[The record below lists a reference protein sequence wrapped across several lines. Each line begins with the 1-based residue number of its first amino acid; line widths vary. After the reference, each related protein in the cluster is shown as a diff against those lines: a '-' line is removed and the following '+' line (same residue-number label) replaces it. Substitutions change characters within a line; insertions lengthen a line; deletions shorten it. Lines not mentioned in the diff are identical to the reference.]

1 MGPDEEGRPVSA
13 ASHAEHIF
21 AVSCGAASIGPS
33 PVGSSIVASWRR
45 CLEHYKLDPERQSD
59 TRILSRGELRG
70 AREKLDDLLALSDPI
85 LSELYGQVG
94 GLGYVVLLTDREGI
108 TLNARTQED
117 VRSYQK
123 WGLWTGS
130 VWSEDFEGTNGV
142 GLCLAEQRPV
152 TVHRGEHFRT
162 RHASLTCTVAPLFG
176 PDGEMIGSLDIS
188 AFNPE
193 IDTRIVT
200 FAQNT
205 TTLAAGW
212 IEAAAFRRAY
222 RDCWIVSLGESIAGK
237 ALLAF
242 DGDRRLVGASRLA
255 RLQLGLDEMTLRQGV
270 EVLQGETG
278 GGQRGGFQRNI
289 ASRDRASDEA
299 PLVRAGGRT
308 FLVLG
313 ASLPFLPPLVAGGR
327 RRAAARPAPVNS
339 LPLDFLAGE
348 ESSLHAA
355 VRRIRAAAAMQM
367 PLLIHG
373 ETGSGK
379 EIWARAIHA
388 ENAASHHPFIRF
400 DCRMAGGGSQPSDL
414 CDALEAAF
422 EQAAC
427 GTLFLDEI
435 AELPLALQSM
445 AVPLLDRWNGAGS
458 SSPVRV
464 ISATLQPRAALA
476 DPQRFRADLYHRL
489 NGFSFDLPGLRERQD
504 KEAIIDRLCNE
515 IAPGR
520 SLSHEARAA
529 LAAYDWPGNWRQLR
543 QVLELAAAGGGASRL
558 ERSDFD
564 LPPPPH
570 QEQQNAPPR
579 LDALE
584 ATERE
589 IIMRQLVRE
598 HFDIVKAAAHL
609 GMSRA
614 TLYRRIK
621 QYRLAVPGRP
631 DRS

>member
-1 MGPDEEGRPVSA
+1 LGPDEEGRPVSA

-21 AVSCGAASIGPS
+21 AVSCGTASIGPS

-45 CLEHYKLDPERQSD
+45 CLEHYKLDPERQAD
-59 TRILSRGELRG
+59 TRILTRGELRG

-85 LSELYGQVG
+85 LNELYGQVG
-94 GLGYVVLLTDREGI
+94 GLGYVVLLTDREGV

-176 PDGEMIGSLDIS
+176 PDGAMIGSLDIS

-255 RLQLGLDEMTLRQGV
+255 RLKLGLDEMMLRQGV
-270 EVLQGETG
+270 EVLQGEAG
-278 GGQRGGFQRNI
+278 GCQHGFQRDI
-289 ASRDRASDEA
+289 ASRDSVSDEA

-313 ASLPFLPPLVAGGR
+313 ASLPFLPPLVAGSR
-327 RRAAARPAPVNS
+327 RPAATRPASVNS
-339 LPLDFLAGE
+339 LPLDLLAGE
-348 ESSLHAA
+348 EPRLGAA

-388 ENAASHHPFIRF
+388 ENAAHHHPFIRF
-400 DCRMAGGGSQPSDL
+400 DCRMAGGGSTPSDL
-414 CDALEAAF
+414 CDGLEAAF
-422 EQAAC
+422 EQAAS

-445 AVPLLDRWNGAGS
+445 VVPLLDRWNGVGS
-458 SSPVRV
+458 PSPVRV

-489 NGFSFDLPGLRERQD
+489 NGFSFDLPGLRERRD
-504 KEAIIDRLCNE
+504 KEVIIDRLCGE

-520 SLSHEARAA
+520 SLSNEARAA
-529 LAAYDWPGNWRQLR
+529 LVAYDWPGNWRQLR

-558 ERSDFD
+558 EREDFD
-564 LPPPPH
+564 LPAQAPH
-570 QEQQNAPPR
+570 AIDAPPR

-589 IIMRQLVRE
+589 IIMRQLARE

-621 QYRLAVPGRP
+621 QYRLVVPGR
-631 DRS
+631 